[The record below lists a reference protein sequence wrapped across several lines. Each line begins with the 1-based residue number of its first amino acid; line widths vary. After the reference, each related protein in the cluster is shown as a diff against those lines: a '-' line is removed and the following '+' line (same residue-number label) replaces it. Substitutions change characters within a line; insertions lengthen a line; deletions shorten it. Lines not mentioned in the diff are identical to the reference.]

1 MKATEIKDLSL
12 ADLKERVEIE
22 KQKLVKLKI
31 NHAVS
36 PVENPILIRD
46 TRKDIARLNTELR
59 RRELENTNK

>member
-12 ADLKERVEIE
+12 ADLNEKVEIE

-46 TRKDIARLNTELR
+46 TRKVIARLNTELR